1 MTGADTPLSDEQ
13 NHHETE
19 ETPSQL
25 ASPGPAPVTVLTD
38 PPAEMLATQVAESLQ
53 ALQTLTQLALA
64 EAGARDEARRQIGK
78 LAAGLIDLAGRSGA
92 TLENDQPLKL
102 AWETLAE
109 RLAGLV
115 PEVASDPLAG
125 AGLEASAST
134 LETPSPEEISKNT
147 ATPLSDKIL
156 HRVIIASLEANGETA
171 QHIRLAAQGFSSDQ
185 WQMTNLGTNVP
196 IMALTGTVTEMR
208 PAVLA
213 LILNQGQLIS
223 ETIRLIADLKKR
235 LPNLRVITLGAAL
248 ANPNLADRLKADLY
262 SAEPAK
268 AAELAAQFFD
278 PLSRLGDRLKLV
290 VELPEPAEAAPA
302 TPQFSKKAEG

>member
-1 MTGADTPLSDEQ
+1 MAGADTPLSDER
-13 NHHETE
+13 NHIQETE
-19 ETPSQL
+19 ETLS
-25 ASPGPAPVTVLTD
+25 SPTGSAPTTVLTD
-38 PPAEMLATQVAESLQ
+38 PPVEMLATQVAESLQ

-78 LAAGLIDLAGRSGA
+78 LAAGLVELAGRSGA
-92 TLENDQPLKL
+92 ILETDLPLKF

-115 PEVASDPLAG
+115 PEVASEDPAG
-125 AGLEASAST
+125 TALETSASNP
-134 LETPSPEEISKNT
+134 ETPAPEDNSKNAVT
-147 ATPLSDKIL
+147 HLSDKIL

-171 QHIRLAAQGFSSDQ
+171 QHIRLAAQGFSSGQ
-185 WQMTNLGTNVP
+185 WQLTNLGTNVP

-213 LILNQGQLIS
+213 LIINQGQLIS

-248 ANPNLADRLKADLY
+248 ANPNLADRLKTDLY

-278 PLSRLGDRLKLV
+278 PLSRLGDRLNLV
-290 VELPEPAEAAPA
+290 VELPEQAEVVP
-302 TPQFSKKAEG
+302 TTSQFSKKAEG